1 MGSLANS
8 SSLQTTIQENPLLLS
23 LSAFSQLSLLTL
35 KPSPRLRLMPTTAA
49 TVMALPTTGTAMAWL
64 TVVTTVLMLTPME
77 LTDTTAARGLLMLR
91 LSPPPL
97 LSPLLMPTMAVTDM
111 AWPITHTVMAWP
123 TTVLTTVLTLTLMLT
138 DTTTARGPLRPSPRP
153 MPTTVITTDMAW
165 PTTGTAMLTMATTAT
180 LTLPVATTDIITK
193 LLLFCLKN

>member
-77 LTDTTAARGLLMLR
+77 LTDTTTARGLLRLR

-111 AWPITHTVMAWP
+111 AWL

-138 DTTTARGPLRPSPRP
+138 DTTTARGPLGPSPRP
-153 MPTTVITTDMAW
+153 MPTTVIITDMAW

>member
-64 TVVTTVLMLTPME
+64 TVVTTVL
-77 LTDTTAARGLLMLR
+77 
-91 LSPPPL
+91 
-97 LSPLLMPTMAVTDM
+97 
-111 AWPITHTVMAWP
+111 
-123 TTVLTTVLTLTLMLT
+123 TLTLMLT

-153 MPTTVITTDMAW
+153 MPTTVITDMAW

-193 LLLFCLKN
+193 LLLFCLKNWGVRYVKWVAPSHTNCY

>member
-1 MGSLANS
+1 MG
-8 SSLQTTIQENPLLLS
+8 
-23 LSAFSQLSLLTL
+23 
-35 KPSPRLRLMPTTAA
+35 
-49 TVMALPTTGTAMAWL
+49 ALPTTGTAMAWL

-77 LTDTTAARGLLMLR
+77 LTDTTTARGLLRLR

-97 LSPLLMPTMAVTDM
+97 LSPLLMPTTAVTDM
-111 AWPITHTVMAWP
+111 VWPITHTAMDW
-123 TTVLTTVLTLTLMLT
+123 L
-138 DTTTARGPLRPSPRP
+138 
-153 MPTTVITTDMAW
+153 TTVITTDMAW

>member
-77 LTDTTAARGLLMLR
+77 LTDTTTARGLLRPR

-111 AWPITHTVMAWP
+111 AWPITHTVMAWL
-123 TTVLTTVLTLTLMLT
+123 TTVLTTVLTLTLTLT
-138 DTTTARGPLRPSPRP
+138 D
-153 MPTTVITTDMAW
+153 PTTVIITDMAW